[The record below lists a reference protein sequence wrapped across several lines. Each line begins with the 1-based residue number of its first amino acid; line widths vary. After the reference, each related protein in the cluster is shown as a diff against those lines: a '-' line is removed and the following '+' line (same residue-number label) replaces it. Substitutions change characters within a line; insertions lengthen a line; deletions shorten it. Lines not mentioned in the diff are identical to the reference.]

1 MASVYHHHRF
11 DLRLSAIWCERKR
24 HDCPTAS
31 ASWTGTYWGR
41 IGLGGFRGLQRR
53 GRSSLELSATASD
66 FGLPTLLA
74 GPTNTSVTIWR
85 SSSDFQLDQV
95 FKLDKAEH
103 DLTVT
108 MTLTNISG
116 AMIPDVRIARAYDP
130 DLNNDLG

>member
-1 MASVYHHHRF
+1 MSANGTIVQLQALAGQEHIGVESV
-11 DLRLSAIWCERKR
+11 WE
-24 HDCPTAS
+24 
-31 ASWTGTYWGR
+31 
-41 IGLGGFRGLQRR
+41 GFVVCSGEAVQAW
-53 GRSSLELSATASD
+53 ELSATASD

-74 GPTNTSVTIWR
+74 GPTNTSVTIRR

-116 AMIPDVRIARAYDP
+116 AMIPMSGSRGPMIPIQQRF
-130 DLNNDLG
+130 G